1 MDSSEC
7 HIIIK
12 RGHQRKSPY
21 YENIHTS
28 IQNDLEKKEQI
39 LKQIPRS
46 NLSKKEK
53 DALKTLS
60 KREDTII
67 TKADK
72 GGAVVITDVAGY
84 VKKANQQ
91 LDNTEF
97 YKKLPNDTTELTRT
111 KVDTSIE
118 ELKTLG
124 LLDEKTANNLKSS
137 EAKTPQ
143 FKTKKETVADQW
155 SALLTVTLRK
165 YQNI

>member
-1 MDSSEC
+1 MD
-7 HIIIK
+7 IK
-12 RGHQRKSPY
+12 
-21 YENIHTS
+21 ENHHTVETFTQTF
-28 IQNDLEKKEQI
+28 QNDLEKKEQI

-46 NLSKKEK
+46 NLLKKEK

-60 KREDTII
+60 KREDIVI

-72 GGAVVITDVAGY
+72 GGAVVIIDVDGY
-84 VKKANQQ
+84 VKEANQQ
-91 LDNTEF
+91 LENTEF

-124 LLDEKTANNLKSS
+124 LLNEKTANNLKSS
-137 EAKTPQ
+137 EAKTSQ

-165 YQNI
+165 YQNM